1 MGLVYHPKSFL
12 FLSSSYSCR
21 QNAYLKQYYNIV
33 NLGKN
38 LLRLI
43 MKKIIAFIC
52 LILFTS
58 ANASGHLS
66 DKDKKAAL
74 KCTGLYYANS
84 MIPQGTLELDKIVF
98 NIAAKKF
105 LTSYLIKEGVK
116 EDFINKELNKSVDE
130 LYGKPYDEKKTG
142 DCNKY
147 IYKLIPESKAE
158 IDKLVKSGIY

>member
-1 MGLVYHPKSFL
+1 MKIIITFVSL
-12 FLSSSYSCR
+12 FLIS
-21 QNAYLKQYYNIV
+21 V
-33 NLGKN
+33 
-38 LLRLI
+38 
-43 MKKIIAFIC
+43 
-52 LILFTS
+52 
-58 ANASGHLS
+58 ANAAGHLS
-66 DKDKKAAL
+66 EKDKKATL

-98 NIAAKKF
+98 SISAKKY
-105 LTSYLIKEGVK
+105 LISYLIAEGMK

-130 LYGKPYDEKKTG
+130 LYGKPYDEKKTS

>member
-1 MGLVYHPKSFL
+1 MKIIITFVSLFL
-12 FLSSSYSCR
+12 FS
-21 QNAYLKQYYNIV
+21 I
-33 NLGKN
+33 
-38 LLRLI
+38 
-43 MKKIIAFIC
+43 
-52 LILFTS
+52 
-58 ANASGHLS
+58 ANAAGHLS
-66 DKDKKAAL
+66 EKDKKATL

-98 NIAAKKF
+98 SISAKKY
-105 LTSYLIKEGVK
+105 LTSYLITEGMK

-130 LYGKPYDEKKTG
+130 LYGKPYDEKKTS

>member
-1 MGLVYHPKSFL
+1 MSNERLLLFFAHALSGYQCQTADNRRLCENKCLSIISTAHPAG
-12 FLSSSYSCR
+12 
-21 QNAYLKQYYNIV
+21 Q
-33 NLGKN
+33 
-38 LLRLI
+38 
-43 MKKIIAFIC
+43 
-52 LILFTS
+52 
-58 ANASGHLS
+58 LS

-84 MIPQGTLELDKIVF
+84 MIPQGTLELNAIVF

-105 LTSYLIKEGVK
+105 LTSYLVKAGVK